1 MADEKHYGDYDNLEE
16 LLTSITQ
23 GIIDKINEN
32 IVISS
37 PPYASKFRDGIIK
50 KELFIELNKLIKS
63 PKFFETLGAK
73 DGDLLVYNKTNNR
86 YETFNMDNYKLLT
99 KNEYNHI
106 LNRLKNLEDKI

>member
-1 MADEKHYGDYDNLEE
+1 MADKHYGDYDNLEE
-16 LLTSITQ
+16 LLTSVTQ
-23 GIIDKINEN
+23 GIIDKINTN

-37 PPYASKFRDGIIK
+37 LPYASKFRDGIIR

-73 DGDLLVYNKTNNR
+73 DGDLLVYNKTENR

-106 LNRLKNLEDKI
+106 LKRLDNLENKL